1 MVDDSMDHAQNI
13 PADPYEVQFEYCY
26 IQLISL
32 IFTSLARGLRQ
43 EIFGRDLH

>member
-1 MVDDSMDHAQNI
+1 MVDDSMDHAQNM

-26 IQLISL
+26 IQLIY
-32 IFTSLARGLRQ
+32 TSLERGLRQ